1 VFLKQNRNI
10 AKSHS
15 MLNTKVT
22 QLEEAMARLRTE
34 NLELR
39 KENIIL
45 RKRNEKLQNQL
56 GTNDQVTSASS
67 DLNELA
73 EIERYQIFYRLMEE
87 KFIEFNQVFGL
98 LKGGQ
103 TFPLY
108 HNTNGV
114 MIDGQQALERQ
125 QREEQGYW
133 EHKRE
138 ETKEIMISGSEDEAH
153 APKTPQ
159 PESVDSFVNKSRR
172 KLSRR
177 RESGLIQSIPNLTSS
192 DEEKGELGDQKEL
205 LPIEI
210 EEDEE
215 DAEEGEDEHQ
225 NPQILEIAASIP
237 EEPESDSEDSFKYV
251 PVASRKH
258 SAIKVLR
265 DDRPASQSPRNRFTT
280 ATATLTSQKS
290 ALLSQKQINSIHN
303 TASSTS
309 PTKIPK
315 THQTQKKTSPKENDI
330 MPISTNTGS
339 NEDMRQV
346 RRRRRSNTVT
356 NYALPSL
363 RQKMRREKDS
373 LTDAVSLKKRKL
385 ADHDTDPIII

>member
-1 VFLKQNRNI
+1 MFLKQNRNI

-45 RKRNEKLQNQL
+45 RKRNEKLQHQL
-56 GTNDQVTSASS
+56 GAGDQGASAGSE
-67 DLNELA
+67 LNELA
-73 EIERYQIFYRLMEE
+73 EIERYQTFYRLMEE
-87 KFIEFNQVFGL
+87 KLIEFNQAFAL
-98 LKGGQ
+98 LKGVE

-108 HNTNGV
+108 HDTNEV
-114 MIDGQQALERQ
+114 VINGQQALERQ
-125 QREEQGYW
+125 QRDDQDYW
-133 EHKRE
+133 EGKRE
-138 ETKEIMISGSEDEAH
+138 ETKDIIMFDNEDEDDAST
-153 APKTPQ
+153 TPQ
-159 PESVDSFVNKSRR
+159 HENMDSFVNKSRR

-177 RESGLIQSIPNLTSS
+177 RESGLIQIQPNLSSS
-192 DEEKGELGDQKEL
+192 DEEKEELEDQEEL
-205 LPIEI
+205 LPIDVADD

-215 DAEEGEDEHQ
+215 GEDVHQ
-225 NPQILEIAASIP
+225 IPQVLEIAASIP

-265 DDRPASQSPRNRFTT
+265 DGRPASQSPQSHLTT
-280 ATATLTSQKS
+280 ATATLTPQKY
-290 ALLSQKQINSIHN
+290 ALLSQKQINIIHN
-303 TASSTS
+303 TASSAS
-309 PTKIPK
+309 PTKILK
-315 THQTQKKTSPKENDI
+315 THQTQKKPSPKENDT

-339 NEDMRQV
+339 KEDMRQV

-363 RQKMRREKDS
+363 RKKLRREKDS
-373 LTDAVSLKKRKL
+373 LADAVSLKKQKL
-385 ADHDTDPIII
+385 DDHDTDPIII